1 MPESTVVPSPVTLLR
16 RAADVALEHPEDSTD
31 RLSAIHRVALQ
42 AVHHDDAL
50 TLERL
55 LPELDSPAHR
65 AHLQVVR
72 AKKWDA
78 LGGLEAALAHAH
90 EAVAALER
98 PGRWRPVLPDWVGMA
113 SARADLCALLVVL
126 GDDRGAAAVARELR
140 RGTVHHVRTVAALA
154 RLLPAADGW
163 EMVGEA
169 IAAIERPSERARA
182 ALAVLAPGAPGP
194 RLGPE
199 ALRALTLVDNVVGD
213 ESPADSATCGAR
225 VAARLAQVFL
235 EVPALSA
242 ALEAWERAVALAGDL
257 AGDDPDAVDV
267 LCAVTRAQMVRV
279 GQGPASATWQSLLDN
294 LSGNPLPPDPP
305 QRGPWA
311 LVLDVALAH
320 PSLAVPLARI
330 IARHPAVPSAWAHAL
345 GLLHVAGERPDRAV
359 RVAEVL
365 AGAADRHA
373 EDHESRLLAG
383 LLYALGGEGDAAWD
397 HLMGALGDEGPRMIW
412 LSGGA
417 GPQRYELWS
426 ADALLRGEFTDL
438 AVLYGRMVSEPGMRA
453 VVLARCLGDLPAG
466 MAAGLVAEEVA
477 SALVEARD
485 ADGAP
490 PLDEHLARLPGVALA
505 NGEPE
510 RAARLLAGLVEDLF
524 PAGTAAWLHGAA
536 LLHAALHVAGPVAP
550 GWQAPLIGGWNRKI
564 AAASTEERLDLLL
577 GWLELQ
583 AGEAA
588 R

>member
-1 MPESTVVPSPVTLLR
+1 MGAFPHIDGCAVLTGQTGRRESRRVAIRDGNARGVRRGQSEGISRMRLRWEPFVPESTVVPSPVTLLR

-42 AVHHDDAL
+42 AVHHDDEL

-113 SARADLCALLVVL
+113 SARADLCTLLVVL
-126 GDDRGAAAVARELR
+126 GDDRAAAAVARELR

-194 RLGPE
+194 RLGPD
-199 ALRALTLVDNVVGD
+199 ALRALMLVDTVVGNKG
-213 ESPADSATCGAR
+213 EADAATCGAR

-242 ALEAWERAVALAGDL
+242 ALEAWERAVALAGDRP
-257 AGDDPDAVDV
+257 GDDPDAVDV
-267 LCAVTRAQMVRV
+267 LCSVTRAQMVRV
-279 GQGPASATWQSLLDN
+279 GQGPASATWQSLLDH
-294 LSGNPLPPDPP
+294 LSGNPLPPVPP

-330 IARHPAVPSAWAHAL
+330 IARHPAVPVLTHAL
-345 GLLHVAGERPDRAV
+345 GLLRSGERPDRAV

-365 AGAADRHA
+365 AGAAGRHA
-373 EDHESRLLAG
+373 ETMS
-383 LLYALGGEGDAAWD
+383 LGSWPTCSA
-397 HLMGALGDEGPRMIW
+397 HLVAKAM
-412 LSGGA
+412 
-417 GPQRYELWS
+417 
-426 ADALLRGEFTDL
+426 LRGT
-438 AVLYGRMVSEPGMRA
+438 
-453 VVLARCLGDLPAG
+453 
-466 MAAGLVAEEVA
+466 
-477 SALVEARD
+477 
-485 ADGAP
+485 
-490 PLDEHLARLPGVALA
+490 
-505 NGEPE
+505 
-510 RAARLLAGLVEDLF
+510 
-524 PAGTAAWLHGAA
+524 T
-536 LLHAALHVAGPVAP
+536 
-550 GWQAPLIGGWNRKI
+550 
-564 AAASTEERLDLLL
+564 
-577 GWLELQ
+577 
-583 AGEAA
+583 
-588 R
+588 